1 MKLTRILI
9 LLLLFISMLI
19 VHASD
24 VKAQQIIQ
32 LTLDSAADIAINNSY
47 RTQTLEMDI
56 ERSMYHLEA
65 ERAGLKTQVYANLKT
80 PDLKNISDYKWNSE
94 LKLDEIVRQN
104 SNLWQSDFSIKHPL
118 ILFGYPTNG
127 YLSLNN
133 TFYRYNQLINGDS
146 EIDYYNRLYLKYE
159 QPLFLPNELKYD
171 LEEAELDLEYIKLN
185 YISNRLGII
194 DDIVDDYYDIFSI
207 IYFNGIYDNQLDV
220 LQSIYEIASRFASG
234 DSARKIESMQVQLAI
249 TNFRENLLSNQS
261 RLREEVSD
269 LKQKLRLDFEDSI
282 IVKPTIQLNPIT
294 VDLDEAIKYGFDNS
308 IQMQRLNI
316 SKRRTEINVENE
328 KGRNAFHM
336 ILEVTYGVE
345 KKDEK
350 YFNLVNQY
358 DNSNSIILNA
368 YIPIWDGG
376 RRKARIQ
383 AAQVNIRRRDLEIDD
398 EKQEIRNDI
407 INTYTDLNEYYERS
421 INMSLSVQIA
431 KEVTGIR
438 IAQYGRGEIT
448 IQDLLQTVDSY
459 EETEER
465 FINVYLGYRLS
476 LLELMSQTYYDYEK
490 GMSLFDEF
498 ELEYKN

>member
-1 MKLTRILI
+1 M
-9 LLLLFISMLI
+9 
-19 VHASD
+19 
-24 VKAQQIIQ
+24 
-32 LTLDSAADIAINNSY
+32 
-47 RTQTLEMDI
+47 
-56 ERSMYHLEA
+56 
-65 ERAGLKTQVYANLKT
+65 
-80 PDLKNISDYKWNSE
+80 
-94 LKLDEIVRQN
+94 
-104 SNLWQSDFSIKHPL
+104 
-118 ILFGYPTNG
+118 
-127 YLSLNN
+127 
-133 TFYRYNQLINGDS
+133 
-146 EIDYYNRLYLKYE
+146 
-159 QPLFLPNELKYD
+159 PNELKND
-171 LEEAELDLEYIKLN
+171 LEEAELDLKSIKLN
-185 YISNRLGII
+185 YISNRLRII
-194 DDIVDDYYDIFSI
+194 EDIADDYYDIFSK

-249 TNFRENLLSNQS
+249 TNVRENLLSNQS
-261 RLREEVSD
+261 RLRQEISVV
-269 LKQKLRLDFEDSI
+269 KQRLRLDFEDSI

-308 IQMQRLNI
+308 IQLQRLNI

-328 KGRNAFHM
+328 KGNNAFHM
-336 ILEVTYGVE
+336 TLEVTYGLE

-368 YIPIWDGG
+368 YIPVWDGG
-376 RRKARIQ
+376 RRKARVQ
-383 AAQVNIRRRDLEIDD
+383 ASQVNIRRRDLEIDD

-407 INTYTDLNEYYERS
+407 INTYTDIDEYYERS
-421 INMSLSVQIA
+421 INMSLSVQTA
-431 KEVTGIR
+431 KEVTDIR

-465 FINVYLGYRLS
+465 FIDVYLGYRRS
-476 LLELMSQTYYDYEK
+476 LIELMSQTYYDYEK

>member
-1 MKLTRILI
+1 MRLTRIQI
-9 LLLLFISMLI
+9 FLLLFISMLI

-56 ERSMYHLEA
+56 EKSMYHLEA

-80 PDLKNISDYKWNSE
+80 PDLKNISDYKWNST
-94 LKLDEIVRQN
+94 LKRDEIVRQN
-104 SNLWQSDFSIKHPL
+104 SNLWQSDFSIRHPV

-133 TFYRYNQLINGDS
+133 RLYRYNQLMDGDS
-146 EIDYYNRLYLKYE
+146 ETDYYNRLYIQYE
-159 QPLFLPNELKYD
+159 QPLFLPNELKND
-171 LEEAELDLEYIKLN
+171 LEKAKLDLEYIKIN

-194 DDIVDDYYDIFSI
+194 DDVADDYYDIFSI
-207 IYFNGIYDNQLDV
+207 VYFNGIYDNQLDV
-220 LQSIYEIASRFASG
+220 LQSIYEIASLFASG

-249 TNFRENLLSNQS
+249 TNVRENLLSNKGH
-261 RLREEVSD
+261 LRKEISD
-269 LKQKLRLDFEDSI
+269 LKQKLRLDMGDSI

-294 VDLDEAIKYGFDNS
+294 IDLDEAIQYGFDNS
-308 IQMQRLNI
+308 IQLQRHNI
-316 SKRRTEINVENE
+316 SRRRAEIDVENE
-328 KGRNAFHM
+328 KGNNAFHM
-336 ILEVTYGVE
+336 TLGVTYGLE
-345 KKDEK
+345 KRDKE
-350 YFNLVNQY
+350 YFNLVNQF
-358 DNSNSIILNA
+358 DNSNSITLNA
-368 YIPIWDGG
+368 YIPVWDGG
-376 RRKARIQ
+376 RRKARVQ
-383 AAQVNIRRRDLEIDD
+383 AAQVNIRRRDLEIYD
-398 EKQEIRNDI
+398 EKQETRYDI
-407 INTYTDLNEYYERS
+407 INTYTDLNDYYERS

-459 EETEER
+459 EETEVR
-465 FINVYLGYRLS
+465 FINVYLGYRQS
-476 LLELMSQTYYDYEK
+476 LIRLMGQTYYDYEK

-498 ELEYKN
+498 ELEYTN